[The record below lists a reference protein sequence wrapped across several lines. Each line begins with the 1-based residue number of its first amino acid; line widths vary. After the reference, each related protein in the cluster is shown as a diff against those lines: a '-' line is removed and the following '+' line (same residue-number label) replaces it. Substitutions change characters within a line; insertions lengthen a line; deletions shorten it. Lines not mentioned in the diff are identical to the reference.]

1 MFLQI
6 HLRYSHSITFKTVK
20 NKNYY
25 VQRSYGIN
33 VKMWKMN
40 NHSQKPDTSKIIV
53 SM

>member
-6 HLRYSHSITFKTVK
+6 LVTYSHSTTYKTVK

-25 VQRSYGIN
+25 VKRSYGIN

-40 NHSQKPDTSKIIV
+40 NHSEKPDTSKITV
-53 SM
+53 CM

>member
-6 HLRYSHSITFKTVK
+6 VVRYSHSTTFKTVK

-40 NHSQKPDTSKIIV
+40 NHSEKTDTSKTTV